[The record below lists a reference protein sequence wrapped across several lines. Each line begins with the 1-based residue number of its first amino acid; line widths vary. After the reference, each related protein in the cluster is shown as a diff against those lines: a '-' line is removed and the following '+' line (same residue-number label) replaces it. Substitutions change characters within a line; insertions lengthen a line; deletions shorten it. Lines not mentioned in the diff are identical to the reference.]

1 VADDADI
8 LQRARQLDTDTLARI
23 HDEYYGP
30 IFRYIGFRVSD
41 RELAEDLTSDVFL
54 RFLNALRDNKAPQS
68 TIRGWLFSVAAN
80 VVSDH
85 HRKSY
90 RAPQVTLTETIV
102 SHADQPE
109 EQVEARLI
117 REDLRDAIGTLTED
131 QQHVLAL
138 RYGHEMPIQ
147 DVARTLGKTEGA
159 IKQLQARAIAALARR
174 MNAGTAG

>member
-8 LQRARQLDTDTLARI
+8 LQRARQLDTDTLAKI
-23 HDEYYGP
+23 HDDYYGP
-30 IFRYIGFRVSD
+30 IFRYIAFRVSS

-90 RAPQVTLTETIV
+90 RAPQVALTETLP
-102 SHADQPE
+102 SQADQPE
-109 EQVEARLI
+109 AQVEARLI
-117 REDLRDAIGTLTED
+117 REDLREAIGTLTED